1 MTESPSP
8 SPFGTLLGVAPGG
21 VPVYSSDYASANDD
35 ELPDRSSYRNY
46 VDGIFMGYKWQ
57 CVEFARRWLYH
68 NRGCVFGNVAMA
80 YDIFS
85 LRSLRAV
92 ADDALLPLCAFRN
105 GSSRL
110 PEPGCLLI
118 WDEGG
123 EFEDTGHVAIVTEVL
138 PQAVRFVEQ
147 NYEHVPWP
155 ERQAYSRELKV
166 ERDAGGGYH
175 IRCAHPASRLLGW
188 MMQTDDDT
196 GADTIAEVDPHL
208 LDALPAEAPS
218 TPPLRVQWLDES
230 KPEIAA
236 YVFDMEG
243 HRLSMN
249 DADRH
254 RYFGLSESAL
264 REIKHAANELHAM
277 FMHATHHVMEDDA
290 RLARFNIPRALWP
303 KIHQSWNNRRTHMIT
318 GRLDLSVSARGIKV
332 YEYNADSASC
342 YLECGNIQRE
352 WARHYGVADG
362 RDAGED
368 LFADLCAAWR
378 VSGVDGDIHIMLD
391 DDPEERYHALYMKA
405 AIEQAGLSCRLL
417 DGLAGL
423 TWDDGGAVVDRDGRP
438 IRWVWK
444 TWAWETAFEEIRAQ
458 LEGGENDKVT
468 VAPRLADVLLRQGVM
483 VFEPLWTAIPSNK
496 AILPVL
502 CELFPDHPNLL
513 ETRYELS
520 DDLRARGYAVK
531 PIGGRC
537 GSNVAVVNRHDDVVA
552 ATEGRFDNQPHIYQE
567 LFPLP
572 RIGDYYVQH
581 SAFVVDGHY
590 SATCVRVDPGLV
602 ITGDSDVLAVR
613 VLGDSLWRGG
623 A

>member
-1 MTESPSP
+1 MTQAVEP
-8 SPFGTLLGVAPGG
+8 SPFGHVLGIAPGD
-21 VPVYSSDYASANDD
+21 VPVYSSDYASAND
-35 ELPDRSSYRNY
+35 EQLPDRSAYRNY
-46 VDGIFMGYKWQ
+46 VDGLYMGYKWQ

-85 LRSLRAV
+85 LRNLRSV
-92 ADDALLPLCAFRN
+92 ADDALLPLRAFRN

-138 PQAVRFVEQ
+138 PRAIRFVEQ

-155 ERQAYSRELKV
+155 EGQGYSRELTV
-166 ERDAGGGYH
+166 ERDDDGGYH

-188 MMQTDDDT
+188 MIQTDDDT
-196 GADTIAEVDPHL
+196 HAGTVAEVEPHL
-208 LDALPAEAPS
+208 LDALADEATTSP
-218 TPPLRVQWLDES
+218 QMQAWLDES
-230 KPEIAA
+230 RPEIAA

-249 DADRH
+249 DADRA
-254 RYFGLSESAL
+254 RYFSLSESAL

-290 RLARFNIPRALWP
+290 RLERFNIPPALWP

-342 YLECGNIQRE
+342 YLECGTIQRE
-352 WARHYGVADG
+352 WARHFGIAEG
-362 RDAGED
+362 RDTGED
-368 LFADLCAAWR
+368 LYADLCAAWR
-378 VSGVDGDIHIMLD
+378 VSGVDGGIHIMLD

-405 AIEQAGLSCRLL
+405 AIEEAGLSCRLL
-417 DGLAGL
+417 DGLSGL
-423 TWDDGGAVVDRDGRP
+423 AWNDEGAVVDRDGVP

-458 LEGGENDKVT
+458 LEGGESDKAT
-468 VAPRLADVLLRQGVM
+468 VAPRLADVLLREGVM

-496 AILPVL
+496 AVLPVL

-513 ETRYELS
+513 ETRY
-520 DDLRARGYAVK
+520 DLNDGLRTRGYAVK

-552 ATEGRFDNQPHIYQE
+552 ATAGRFDNQPQIYQE

-602 ITGDSDVLAVR
+602 ITGESDVLALR
-613 VLGDSLWRGG
+613 AREDSLWNDR